1 MLIPS
6 IDLRGGQVVQLVQG
20 KRLALAFDDV
30 FEWVERFEGFRRVQV
45 IDLDAALGT
54 GSNEAVVTRI
64 CARLPCRVGGGVRD
78 VERAQRWID
87 AGAAEVII
95 GSALFGHAGVN
106 TDAAGGFARAV
117 GADRIIA
124 AVDSAGGRV
133 VVRGWQEATAVTAAD
148 AAAQLEHLCGE
159 FLYTHVDT
167 EGMMG
172 GIDMEAVRR
181 VRAATRCRVSAAGG
195 ITTAEDIA
203 ALDELNVDAVV
214 GMAIYTGRLALSGI
228 KSAAGKRE

>member
-20 KRLALAFDDV
+20 KRQALAFDDV
-30 FEWVERFEGFRRVQV
+30 FEWVTRFEGFPRVQL

-54 GSNEAVVTRI
+54 GSNAELVSRI
-64 CARLPCRVGGGVRD
+64 CARIPCRVGGGVRD

-95 GSALFGHAGVN
+95 GSALFGPGGVN
-106 TDAAGGFARAV
+106 LDAAGGFARAV
-117 GADRIIA
+117 GIERIIA

-133 VVRGWQEATAVTAAD
+133 VVRGWQQATAITAAE
-148 AAAQLEHLCGE
+148 AAGQLEACCGE

-172 GIDMEAVRR
+172 GINMDAVRE
-181 VRAATRCRVSAAGG
+181 VRAATGRRVSAAGG

-228 KSAAGKRE
+228 TSAAGKRE